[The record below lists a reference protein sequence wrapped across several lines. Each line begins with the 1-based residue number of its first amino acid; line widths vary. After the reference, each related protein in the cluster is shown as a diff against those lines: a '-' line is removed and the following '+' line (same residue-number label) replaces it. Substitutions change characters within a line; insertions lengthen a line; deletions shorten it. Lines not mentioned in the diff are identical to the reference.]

1 MNLANK
7 ITMFRV
13 ILIPF
18 FLVVMLGDFF
28 QEPQRNYIATGIF
41 VLASLTDWLD
51 GYIARSRNLITNF
64 GKFVDPLADKLLVL
78 SALVSMV
85 ELLLIPAY
93 VVIII
98 IGREFIVTGF
108 RLIAVEKN
116 IVIAAGFS
124 GKLKTAV
131 QMIMIIFIL
140 LGFNS
145 REALIFADVLIF
157 ASVALSIY
165 SAVEYIVKNK
175 EVLSGTM

>member
-7 ITMFRV
+7 ITTFRV

-18 FLVVMLGDFF
+18 FLIVILGDFF
-28 QEPQRNYIATGIF
+28 DVQNRNYMAAAIF
-41 VLASLTDWLD
+41 LVAAITDWLD
-51 GYIARSRNLITNF
+51 GYIARSRNLVTNF

-78 SALVSMV
+78 AALVAMV
-85 ELLLIPAY
+85 ELDLLPSY

-116 IVIAAGFS
+116 IVIAAGFL

-131 QMIMIIFIL
+131 QMVMILFVL
-140 LGFNS
+140 LGFKS
-145 REALIFADVLIF
+145 TEAVVVEDILIFS
-157 ASVALSIY
+157 SVVLSIY

-175 EVLSGTM
+175 QVLSGSM